1 MGRGLSKLQKLVLAE
16 AENWEVVLF
25 QEMLDKLCP
34 KFNPLEHAGPKDRGE
49 TVRLFFDFRSK
60 RKTQPWVW
68 ESVKENKDALP
79 ELRRIIV
86 ACEEHERKRRSVE
99 AALSRVFTRL
109 ESRGLVERVDVARW
123 TEDDKGHRVDER
135 SQRGDRLTVKS
146 SKGRKDLTDRS

>member
-16 AENWEVVLF
+16 AENREVVLF
-25 QEMLDKLCP
+25 QEMLDRLCP
-34 KFNPLEHAGPKDRGE
+34 KFNPLEHAGPKNRGD
-49 TVRLFFDFRSK
+49 TVNLFFNFRSK

-99 AALSRVFTRL
+99 ATLSRAFTRL
-109 ESRGLVERVDVARW
+109 ESRGLVERVDVKTW
-123 TEDDKGHRVDER
+123 SEDDKGNRMNERNHRGV
-135 SQRGDRLTVKS
+135 RLTVKS
-146 SKGRKDLTDRS
+146 GRASEDLTD